1 MGNLGAPEV
10 SLKKTWVLGEPKRS
24 NSLLLLQI
32 FAESKPCAHVCTA
45 LDLPCF
51 RHVALQNS
59 GWKGEKASPLPS
71 HPVIAATPPLLAPGA
86 RYPGPRFTAVTYS
99 LARRCPPCGDLGGVG
114 RGGGGRRCV
123 SGDIGAP
130 LKERSGPPAPLR
142 RPSGPR
148 LPPPRLVTESPSFC
162 PCGPQPDTPAAALTP
177 SSFPSGSEAP
187 GVEEQSFPAP
197 ETSVSGSLGPL
208 GGFHAK
214 RALLAYFLDF

>member
-148 LPPPRLVTESPSFC
+148 LPPPPGSSRSPPVSALVGRSRTLPRRRSPLQVS
-162 PCGPQPDTPAAALTP
+162 PRDLKPQ
-177 SSFPSGSEAP
+177 GSRSRAFRRPKPPFREA
-187 GVEEQSFPAP
+187 
-197 ETSVSGSLGPL
+197 
-208 GGFHAK
+208 
-214 RALLAYFLDF
+214 